1 MVIDLMKIH
10 PMATLLG
17 GVGGSL
23 SNTVH
28 MSDEMSI
35 AMHGYITNGGT
46 LDIDNYYQQIEKL
59 KKKLYGNVA

>member
-1 MVIDLMKIH
+1 MIDLMKIH

-28 MSDEMSI
+28 MSDEMAVSF
-35 AMHGYITNGGT
+35 HGYVTNNGA
-46 LDIDNYYQQIEKL
+46 LDIESYYQQIEKL
-59 KKKLYGNVA
+59 KKKLYGKVA